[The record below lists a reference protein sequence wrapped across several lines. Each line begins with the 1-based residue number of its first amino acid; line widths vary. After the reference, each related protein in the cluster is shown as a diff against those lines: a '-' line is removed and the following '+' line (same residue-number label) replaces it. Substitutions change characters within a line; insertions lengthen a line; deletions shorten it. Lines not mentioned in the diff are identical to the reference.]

1 MQLQA
6 CPNIAQHLL
15 SSTHLVSM
23 GPDDRIFAR
32 LDIVTTVS
40 DTDEDVATTVADD
53 DDVATTVADTEVDS
67 SPDIANLDDF
77 HNSDDVRV
85 GALAALKDD
94 AADAAH
100 DLDAADDP
108 DAADGQHEEEDEA
121 AGPSSGEAQRSMFQH
136 NSDWAPLGSL
146 WEEDAAD
153 DHHLMNG
160 SCMLA
165 ADCDRMPPP
174 PPKKVRLMD
183 TPPPQLDQK
192 KRHPKY
198 VPSEM
203 GVWEQVA
210 DIL

>member
-1 MQLQA
+1 
-6 CPNIAQHLL
+6 
-15 SSTHLVSM
+15 M

-183 TPPPQLDQK
+183 TPPP
-192 KRHPKY
+192 PT
-198 VPSEM
+198 
-203 GVWEQVA
+203 
-210 DIL
+210 